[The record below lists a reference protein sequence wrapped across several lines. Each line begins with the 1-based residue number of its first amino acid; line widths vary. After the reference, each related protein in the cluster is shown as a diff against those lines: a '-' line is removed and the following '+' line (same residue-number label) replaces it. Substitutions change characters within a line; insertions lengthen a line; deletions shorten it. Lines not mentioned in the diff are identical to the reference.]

1 MHNVHVVEIVQVSC
15 HLHHP
20 LWLWNM
26 DPVWWLK
33 KKTSR
38 PLKPSAWGNFSAS
51 PTWSTRPTTGCG
63 TRSTSLWV
71 CRNHFWQLSRD
82 GNLHGSGMSRTMAI
96 SPKPSFRAPWRVN
109 KAMVGRGN
117 AGGTTSN
124 SGHPF
129 LCQNCSQWPVAE
141 KTGRRSLPNRFSCRS
156 RDKTELYHVVD
167 STLCSYFILLCMWW
181 HIVFPLYISL

>member
-1 MHNVHVVEIVQVSC
+1 MDVFLKVVDSSMP
-15 HLHHP
+15 H
-20 LWLWNM
+20 
-26 DPVWWLK
+26 
-33 KKTSR
+33 
-38 PLKPSAWGNFSAS
+38 A
-51 PTWSTRPTTGCG
+51 TT
-63 TRSTSLWV
+63 
-71 CRNHFWQLSRD
+71 
-82 GNLHGSGMSRTMAI
+82 A

-167 STLCSYFILLCMWW
+167 STLCSFFYTCVHVMAHCIPIVYLLVVASTSAYLTARCILLLYLCAVDRTLFFYFPCRSRGW
-181 HIVFPLYISL
+181 H